1 MTECYQIYFYR
12 YLGVDFVLPCQYRT
26 ETIYLIELKPMYLS
40 FINNYEREKSIGLIC
55 AELEGLLTVERGH
68 KFVSKKYIIDTLTV
82 RIGWDGVDSTF
93 IKKCS
98 FNFLS
103 KTGLFKV
110 LVP

>member
-12 YLGVDFVLPCQYRT
+12 YLGVDFVLPCQYKT
-26 ETIYLIELKPMYLS
+26 ESLYLIGPMYLG
-40 FINNYEREKSIGLIC
+40 FITNCEREKSIGLIY
-55 AELEGLLTVERGH
+55 AELEDLLTIERGH
-68 KFVSKKYIIDTLTV
+68 KFVSKKYFIDTLTV